1 MFSLW
6 KKFFNIL
13 ADGPELVRVT
23 NPNYLSERQVPHLL
37 PSEPGDDSLDR
48 DRELREDYQNL
59 LSVDPRLVD
68 VLTRKPT
75 DQAARLLSKGRE
87 SFRNCEVHAITGA
100 ISLWPTR
107 FKIPGQRVL
116 RGVVDDVCGALL
128 CSPLHNWD
136 DPM

>member
-1 MFSLW
+1 MGLNSFESQIPPTLVNG
-6 KKFFNIL
+6 KYL
-13 ADGPELVRVT
+13 ASFH
-23 NPNYLSERQVPHLL
+23 LSQVMMH
-37 PSEPGDDSLDR
+37 DR

-75 DQAARLLSKGRE
+75 DQAARLLTKGRE
-87 SFRNCEVHAITGA
+87 SFHNCEVHAIAGM

-107 FKIPGQRVL
+107 FKIPGQRPL
-116 RGVVDDVCGALL
+116 RGVGDDVCGALL
-128 CSPLHNWD
+128 RSPLHNWD